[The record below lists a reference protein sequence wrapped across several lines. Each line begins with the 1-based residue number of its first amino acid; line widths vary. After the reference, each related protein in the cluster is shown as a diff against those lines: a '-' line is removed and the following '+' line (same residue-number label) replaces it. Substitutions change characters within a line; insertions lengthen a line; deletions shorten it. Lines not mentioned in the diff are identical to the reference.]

1 MCYTYVPHLLYI
13 NTAQGKADM
22 NPIIENRDNSS
33 SDTPIQV
40 VGAGPAGLATAITLA
55 RADRKVIVHEA
66 QNEVGHRFKG
76 DFQGLENWSS
86 REDVLTSLECQ
97 GFEINFTA
105 QPFSHGRAFDA
116 WDIPYNINCDKPFFY
131 LIERGPGDNT
141 LDTGLLKQAL
151 ALGVEVRFNDRVDQV
166 DGTGILA
173 AGPKVP
179 DAIAVGYHFETDM
192 PDGCWVICND
202 DLAPKGYAYLL
213 VMAGRGTVKTCMFTG
228 FKQEKIYLE
237 RTIDAFQ
244 RLVGLKMKN
253 PQAHG
258 GAGNFR
264 IPKSGYSGYHPVV
277 GEQAGFQDTLWGFG
291 IRLAIGSGVL
301 AAKSLLGNHNYDD
314 LWHSDLRPQMQT
326 AVINRALYDLLGN
339 RGYRWFLRRMTGKKN
354 VRQALYRAY
363 QPSFFKRWLLPWAL
377 TRYESRRKDVTCNH
391 IDCHCV
397 WCRQCAA

>member
-1 MCYTYVPHLLYI
+1 MNSVIP
-13 NTAQGKADM
+13 AQD
-22 NPIIENRDNSS
+22 RNSL
-33 SDTPIQV
+33 DGPIQV

-55 RADRKVIVHEA
+55 RAGKEVIVHEA
-66 QNEVGHRFKG
+66 QSEVGHRFQG

-86 REDVLTSLECQ
+86 QEDALSTLEAL

-105 QPFSHGRAFDA
+105 QPFTHGIAYDA
-116 WDIPYNINCDKPFFY
+116 WDAQYRVNCDKPLFY
-131 LIERGPGDNT
+131 LIERGAGPNT
-141 LDTGLLKQAL
+141 LDTGLLKQAQS
-151 ALGVEVRFNDRVDQV
+151 LGVDIRFNERIDQIGKV
-166 DGTGILA
+166 GILA

-179 DAIAVGYHFETDM
+179 DAIAVGYHFETEM
-192 PDGCWVICND
+192 PDGFWVICD
-202 DLAPKGYAYLL
+202 DNLAPKGYAYLL

-237 RTIDAFQ
+237 RTLAAFQ
-244 RLVGLKMKN
+244 RLVGLEMKN
-253 PQAHG
+253 PQPHG

-264 IPKSGYSGYHPVV
+264 IPKSGYSGHHPVV

-291 IRLAIGSGVL
+291 IRLAMTSGVL
-301 AAKSLLGNHNYDD
+301 AAQSLLANTSYDD
-314 LWHSDLRPQMQT
+314 LWQRDLKPQMQT

-339 RGYRWFLRRMTGKKN
+339 RGYRWFLRRMTGKAN
-354 VRQALYRAY
+354 IRQALYHAY

-397 WCRQCAA
+397 WCRQCAV